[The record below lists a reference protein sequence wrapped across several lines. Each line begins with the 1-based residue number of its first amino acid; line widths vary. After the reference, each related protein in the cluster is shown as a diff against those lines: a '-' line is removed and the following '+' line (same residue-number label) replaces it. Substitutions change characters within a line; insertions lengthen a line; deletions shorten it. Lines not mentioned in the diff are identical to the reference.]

1 MKRLYAEQS
10 SCRASPGAIL
20 LNLAWAVPK
29 ATAQTEKLQT
39 EHESTDGRLQPA
51 SAAGLASEVVWGEV
65 RRLPWASWWRPLQ
78 SYRAADSDSLE
89 GWSEACGKLP
99 ASPSPKG
106 SSGCHRQ
113 KAERPG
119 GGGEEETCRLLVFWH
134 IYISVSGYLM
144 YIHHSGLWRCNKEAI
159 TCIKNEQLLTRLL
172 FSLFI
177 PPQSAVNICYTPNR
191 ITYHDHLSLIF
202 LSIIFKS
209 VNINFLDI
217 LGQRGL

>member
-51 SAAGLASEVVWGEV
+51 TSSAAGLASEVVWGEV

-99 ASPSPKG
+99 TSPSPKG

-119 GGGEEETCRLLVFWH
+119 GRGEEETCWLLFFDTFTFSIWLFNV
-134 IYISVSGYLM
+134 YTSLS
-144 YIHHSGLWRCNKEAI
+144 LWRCNKEAI

-191 ITYHDHLSLIF
+191 ITH
-202 LSIIFKS
+202 
-209 VNINFLDI
+209 
-217 LGQRGL
+217 